1 MNIFKQNVCI
11 LFRSCFP
18 ILENHV
24 DPDQM
29 APFFKKKQKKTT
41 KKHVDTDQM
50 ASHLENYVD
59 PDQLATDRAIGS
71 GLTLFSTI
79 LENYAYYLNIFFW
92 LLFSFYKILFC
103 F

>member
-1 MNIFKQNVCI
+1 MNIFKQNICI

-29 APFFKKKQKKTT
+29 APFFFFLKN
-41 KKHVDTDQM
+41 HVPVGTDQM

-79 LENYAYYLNIFFW
+79 LENYAYYLNVFQ
-92 LLFSFYKILFC
+92 LLFSFHKMLFY

>member
-1 MNIFKQNVCI
+1 MNIFKQNICI

-24 DPDQM
+24 DPDQI
-29 APFFKKKQKKTT
+29 APSFFFFFFLKKN
-41 KKHVDTDQM
+41 HVDTDQM

-71 GLTLFSTI
+71 GLTLFPTI

>member
-1 MNIFKQNVCI
+1 MNIFKQNICI

-29 APFFKKKQKKTT
+29 APFFKKKN
-41 KKHVDTDQM
+41 HVDTDQV

-71 GLTLFSTI
+71 GLTLFFTI
-79 LENYAYYLNIFFW
+79 LENHAYYLNTFR
-92 LLFSFYKILFC
+92 LLFSFHKMLFC